1 MTRGEF
7 LLEIKDEIRGT
18 CALPYSIPD
27 KEINRIINQAK
38 KYFYRNYKEAVESNY
53 YVIPK
58 EEFKKPEFK
67 KDRTILLPDCV
78 VSVYECKEIS
88 GGGRLFSID
97 GDFSD
102 NKLMAAEL
110 YLSPFQSDDLVLRT
124 AQYAYWDLAQAFF
137 LEVLAYDFNR
147 NTHKL
152 KIKGRNP
159 AKNVFL
165 QTYVEIPEDDLFE
178 DWFFIR
184 YVTATVKVALGR
196 ILGFF
201 TYNLPGG
208 VSINSGDIKSEGES
222 ELEKILQQIDD
233 ENSPDWFMLFH

>member
-7 LLEIKDEIRGT
+7 LLQLKDEIRGT

-27 KEINRIINQAK
+27 KEINRIIDQAR
-38 KYFYRNYKEAVESNY
+38 KYFYRNYREAVESQY
-53 YVIPK
+53 YVIPVA
-58 EEFKKPEFK
+58 EFSKPEFK
-67 KDRTILLPDCV
+67 ANRSILMPDCV

-88 GGGRLFSID
+88 GGGRLFTID
-97 GDFSD
+97 ADFAD
-102 NKLMAAEL
+102 NRLIAAEL
-110 YLSPFQSDDLVLRT
+110 FLSPFQSDDLVMRT

-137 LEVLAYDFNR
+137 LDILRFDFNR

-159 AKNVFL
+159 TKNVFL
-165 QTYVEIPEDDLFE
+165 QTYVSIPEEDLFE

-184 YVTATVKVALGR
+184 YCTAQVKIALGR

-201 TYNLPGG
+201 EYQLPGG
-208 VSINSGDIKSEGES
+208 VSINSGDIKSEGQD
-222 ELEKILQQIDD
+222 ELDKILQQIDD
-233 ENSPDWFMLFH
+233 ENSPDFMFIFH

>member
-1 MTRGEF
+1 MTRSEF
-7 LLEIKDEIRGT
+7 LLQVKDEIRGT

-27 KEINRIINQAK
+27 KEINRIIDQAK
-38 KYFYRNYKEAVESNY
+38 KYFYRNYKEAVESQY
-53 YVIPK
+53 YVVPK
-58 EEFKKPEFK
+58 EEFNKAEFK
-67 KDRTILLPDCV
+67 ADRTIHMPDCV
-78 VSVYECKEIS
+78 VSVYEVKEIS
-88 GGGRLFSID
+88 GGGRLFSVD
-97 GDFSD
+97 ADFSD
-102 NKLMAAEL
+102 NRLIAAEL

-137 LEVLAYDFNR
+137 LTLVAYDFNR

-159 AKNVFL
+159 RKDVFI
-165 QTYVEIPEDDLFE
+165 QTYVEIPEEDLFE

-208 VSINSGDIKSEGES
+208 VTINSSDIKSEGES
-222 ELEKILQQIDD
+222 ELEKLLQQIDD
-233 ENSPDWFMLFH
+233 ENSPDWFYIWH

>member
-7 LLEIKDEIRGT
+7 LLEVKDEIRGT

-38 KYFYRNYKEAVESNY
+38 KYFYRNYKEAVESQH

-58 EEFKKPEFK
+58 EEFKKAEFK
-67 KDRTILLPDCV
+67 RDRTILMPECV
-78 VSVYECKEIS
+78 VSIYECKEIS
-88 GGGRLFSID
+88 GGGRLFSVD
-97 GDFSD
+97 PDFSD
-102 NKLMAAEL
+102 NRLMGAEL
-110 YLSPFQSDDLVLRT
+110 YLSPFQSDDLVMRT

-137 LEVLAYDFNR
+137 LETIAYDFNR
-147 NTHKL
+147 NTSKL

-159 AKNVFL
+159 AKNVYL
-165 QTYVEIPEDDLFE
+165 QTYVEIQEEALFE
-178 DWFFIR
+178 DWLFIR

-201 TYNLPGG
+201 EYQLPGG
-208 VSINSGDIKSEGES
+208 VSINSSDIKSEGTE
-222 ELEKILQQIDD
+222 ELDKLLQQIDD
-233 ENSPDWFMLFH
+233 ENSPDWFFMFH